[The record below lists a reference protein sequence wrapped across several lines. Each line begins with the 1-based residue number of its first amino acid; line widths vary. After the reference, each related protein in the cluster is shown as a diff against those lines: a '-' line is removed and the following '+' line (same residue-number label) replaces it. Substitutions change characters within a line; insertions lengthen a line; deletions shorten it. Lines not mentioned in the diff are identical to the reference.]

1 MCHLPTEFCENLFS
15 FCILLLT
22 KQQANKCRW
31 IHNLHGAGY
40 YLLTM
45 LIHGI
50 ITYVTMQSER
60 NRSHILRCY
69 MLLSSEFLSFNFKN
83 TTHISSTHTR
93 FNPCCFF
100 IDQVPLSCIV
110 LTQFLVYVLYSLLLI
125 LMQTHP
131 SGWGGVVD
139 PKTRLSLNTSLN
151 LVTLSTLAQAECVSV

>member
-1 MCHLPTEFCENLFS
+1 
-15 FCILLLT
+15 
-22 KQQANKCRW
+22 
-31 IHNLHGAGY
+31 
-40 YLLTM
+40 M

-139 PKTRLSLNTSLN
+139 PKNRLSLYQSEFGHSVYSSSSGMCIRIGSPKFKGHSLRSSE
-151 LVTLSTLAQAECVSV
+151 VAAGVRSSTCEFVLANHSNYGPISGGSVA